1 MTSVCNTN
9 MRPLW
14 CQKNESIGKM
24 KTKKRVLCLLSIWMC
39 TVGAAFA
46 DGAPEERAPGEKKGD
61 AIITIFSDAHSGFGS
76 VNDDRGFNLDRAYIG
91 YQYALPHGLQLKAV
105 LDFGQSKDVN
115 DHQRIGYVKMHRL
128 PGSKTAGR

>member
-1 MTSVCNTN
+1 MNVTGCYIFFKRMTSVCNTN

-39 TVGAAFA
+39 TMGAAFA

-61 AIITIFSDAHSGFGS
+61 AIITVPTLAISMLYLTDCS
-76 VNDDRGFNLDRAYIG
+76 
-91 YQYALPHGLQLKAV
+91 
-105 LDFGQSKDVN
+105 
-115 DHQRIGYVKMHRL
+115 
-128 PGSKTAGR
+128 

>member
-39 TVGAAFA
+39 TMGAAFA
-46 DGAPEERAPGEKKGD
+46 DGAPEERAPGEKQEMPSLPYFRMRILVLVLSIMTEGLIWTVPTL
-61 AIITIFSDAHSGFGS
+61 AISMLCLMDCS
-76 VNDDRGFNLDRAYIG
+76 
-91 YQYALPHGLQLKAV
+91 
-105 LDFGQSKDVN
+105 
-115 DHQRIGYVKMHRL
+115 
-128 PGSKTAGR
+128 